1 MLRYSIARYSAAAA
15 ARAIESVNIVGGSS
29 AITCRTFLICGER
42 RDCNAEPIFAEL
54 TALGKG
60 TARIDVAARSALMNH
75 RACQSRSHC
84 KPSLVLPRG
93 RYSQPTQPL

>member
-1 MLRYSIARYSAAAA
+1 MLRHSIARYSAAAA

-29 AITCRTFLICGER
+29 AITCKTFLICGER
-42 RDCNAEPIFAEL
+42 RDCRCLSRFFADPG
-54 TALGKG
+54 ALEKG
-60 TARIDVAARSALMNH
+60 GCLPVIQ